1 MSIPITRLEKWSYQK
16 EHEIFSVL
24 YKTTGKTTWIR
35 IPALIATEKCTLIRT
50 AALAGTIARL
60 AFNGLR
66 LTLNPYQSSD
76 QRQHGWILLKNV
88 RYKAL
93 DLIGDILFG
102 IVIGPIWISIDSKFY
117 ILLFAERAK
126 VDWIHAEA
134 GTIDTKAHDQAL
146 EATFSEA
153 KHGQEKWKNQ
163 PANNT

>member
-88 RYKAL
+88 PSQFTW
-93 DLIGDILFG
+93 DLIGASLAMLIINSVRVAFDTEY
-102 IVIGPIWISIDSKFY
+102 Y
-117 ILLFAERAK
+117 ILSWCRAFK
-126 VDWIHAEA
+126 SRLGFTPRA
-134 GTIDTKAHDQAL
+134 GTM
-146 EATFSEA
+146 
-153 KHGQEKWKNQ
+153 G
-163 PANNT
+163 